1 MAAIIWNMANSLA
14 LILDHLRKH
23 KAASA
28 ADGELINL
36 TQLITA
42 FSIILESNKGAS
54 AIDVYITTAIHFDEQ
69 DY

>member
-1 MAAIIWNMANSLA
+1 MADSSA

-23 KAASA
+23 KAAAA

-54 AIDVYITTAIHFDEQ
+54 AIDVYITTVIHFDEQ